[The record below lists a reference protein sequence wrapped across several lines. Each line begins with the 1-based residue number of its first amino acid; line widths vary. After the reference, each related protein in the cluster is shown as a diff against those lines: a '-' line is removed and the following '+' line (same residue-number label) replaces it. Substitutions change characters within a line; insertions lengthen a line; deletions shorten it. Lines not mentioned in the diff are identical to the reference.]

1 VIGIER
7 ERMGKLLA
15 GAATDTGRVRDH
27 NEDEVSIAEL
37 DSAQVASR
45 GFLLAVADGMG
56 GHERGEVAS
65 KLAVEALFASFYGE
79 NGTEVPGSEAVTSSQ
94 LVAALQQGFKS
105 ANERIIEEAVN
116 GEGGGAMGT
125 TMVAAAI
132 VGDHLTVANVG
143 DSRAYLVR
151 AETTQQITKD
161 HSLVAEQ
168 VAGGVMTAEE
178 ARTSNYRNIITRALG
193 HRPKVEVDI
202 FEITLLPEDRIVLCS
217 DGVHGSVEP
226 EEVADLVLHQ
236 SPTEASQAL
245 VDLAMAHGSTDN
257 VTAAVITYEPVAA
270 AVATTAPSEAG
281 RRGLSPVVLLLV
293 LIVVIAI
300 IAGVV
305 FLVMNMM

>member
-1 VIGIER
+1 
-7 ERMGKLLA
+7 MGKLLA

-27 NEDEVSIAEL
+27 NEDEVSIAEI
-37 DSAQVASR
+37 DSAQSASR
-45 GFLLAVADGMG
+45 GFLVAVADGMG

-79 NGTEVPGSEAVTSSQ
+79 DKVETPGDEPVTSSQ

-116 GEGGGAMGT
+116 GEGGGTMGT

-151 AETTQQITKD
+151 AETAQQITKD

-236 SPTEASQAL
+236 SPAEASQAL

-257 VTAAVITYEPVAA
+257 VTAAVITYEPVAEA
-270 AVATTAPSEAG
+270 TVATAAPSEAG
-281 RRGLSPVVLLLV
+281 RRGLSPVLLILV

-300 IAGVV
+300 IVGVV
-305 FLVMNMM
+305 FLVMNM

>member
-1 VIGIER
+1 
-7 ERMGKLLA
+7 MGKLLA

-37 DSAQVASR
+37 DSAQVTSR
-45 GFLLAVADGMG
+45 GFLIAVADGMG

-79 NGTEVPGSEAVTSSQ
+79 DGTASSDGETVASSQ

-116 GEGGGAMGT
+116 GEGGGTMGT

-132 VGDHLTVANVG
+132 IGDHLTVANVG

-151 AETTQQITKD
+151 AETAQQITKD

-202 FEITLLPEDRIVLCS
+202 FEITLLPDDRIVLCS

-236 SPTEASQAL
+236 PPAEASQAL

-257 VTAAVITYEPVAA
+257 VTAAVITYEPEAEA
-270 AVATTAPSEAG
+270 DLATTAPGEAG
-281 RRGLSPVVLLLV
+281 RRGLSPVVLILA

-305 FLVMNMM
+305 FLVMYM

>member
-1 VIGIER
+1 MLPNRVRGTQAVIGIER

-37 DSAQVASR
+37 DSAQVTSR

-79 NGTEVPGSEAVTSSQ
+79 NGAEAPGGEAVTSSQ

-151 AETTQQITKD
+151 AETAQQITKD

-178 ARTSNYRNIITRALG
+178 ARTSNYRN
-193 HRPKVEVDI
+193 
-202 FEITLLPEDRIVLCS
+202 
-217 DGVHGSVEP
+217 
-226 EEVADLVLHQ
+226 
-236 SPTEASQAL
+236 
-245 VDLAMAHGSTDN
+245 
-257 VTAAVITYEPVAA
+257 
-270 AVATTAPSEAG
+270 
-281 RRGLSPVVLLLV
+281 
-293 LIVVIAI
+293 
-300 IAGVV
+300 
-305 FLVMNMM
+305 

>member
-1 VIGIER
+1 MER

-15 GAATDTGRVRDH
+15 GAATDTGRVREH
-27 NEDEVSIAEL
+27 NEDEVSLAEL
-37 DSAQVASR
+37 DSAQVAAR
-45 GFLLAVADGMG
+45 GFLVAVADGMG

-65 KLAVEALFASFYGE
+65 NLAIEALFASFYGE
-79 NGTEVPGSEAVTSSQ
+79 GKEATSDGEGAPNGDM
-94 LVAALQQGFKS
+94 VAALQQGFKS

-125 TMVAAAI
+125 TMVAAVI
-132 VGDHLTVANVG
+132 DGDHLTVANVG

-151 AETTQQITKD
+151 AETATQITRD

-202 FEITLLPEDRIVLCS
+202 FEITLLPEDRVVLCS

-226 EEVADLVLHQ
+226 EEVADLVLHK
-236 SPTEASQAL
+236 SPSEASQAL
-245 VDLAMAHGSTDN
+245 IDLAMAHGSTDN
-257 VTAAVITYEPVAA
+257 VTAAVITYGE
-270 AVATTAPSEAG
+270 AVEAVEEAVGPTAVGG
-281 RRGLSPVVLLLV
+281 RRLSPVLLLLV
-293 LIVVIAI
+293 LIVVIA
-300 IAGVV
+300 VV
-305 FLVMNMM
+305 LGIVYLALNM